1 MLRMADDL
9 AARFATMHW
18 SILTVAQTSLLTSDN
33 PVLVFEPSKARHTG
47 PEILPDT
54 AELHMPLSPTHLLVI
69 SPYPALGAG
78 NASELVPWV
87 NEELA
92 RTCFEDLFC
101 HPAVAWPTDLVLGPK
116 PPSLPVPAVTV
127 SHNPGQPTQRSW
139 GPFLDAEIEA
149 IFKMIEQP

>member
-1 MLRMADDL
+1 
-9 AARFATMHW
+9 
-18 SILTVAQTSLLTSDN
+18 
-33 PVLVFEPSKARHTG
+33 
-47 PEILPDT
+47 
-54 AELHMPLSPTHLLVI
+54 LSPTHLLVI